1 MRLSAANGTCD
12 VISDTHDAQQDSRE
26 RRRSSG
32 SLPAPR
38 TRQSTEQRYR
48 TWLFNEIALA
58 LPPTVVVLAA
68 FFGTQMLTAHPIL
81 FASLAS
87 SAFLI
92 YHEPRHRMNR
102 LRVMITAQFLGAA
115 IGTGAPLL
123 FGPGYVAG
131 AVSMVLT
138 ITLLILLHIVHPP
151 AVSTSLGFA
160 LLGPRYGT
168 LEAFLLAVAIVATL
182 AVLQV
187 IAIWTLQRI
196 EV

>member
-1 MRLSAANGTCD
+1 M
-12 VISDTHDAQQDSRE
+12 
-26 RRRSSG
+26 
-32 SLPAPR
+32 PR
-38 TRQSTEQRYR
+38 TWQSTEQRYR

-58 LPPTVVVLAA
+58 LPPTVVVLVA

-102 LRVMITAQFLGAA
+102 LRVMVAAQFLAAA
-115 IGTGAPLL
+115 IGTGASLL
-123 FGPGYVAG
+123 FGSGYVAG

-160 LLGPRYGT
+160 LLGPGYGA

-187 IAIWTLQRI
+187 IAIWTLHWVEARSGLHASQ
-196 EV
+196 